1 MKVAKITDLLY
12 NRVEVT
18 NKMDNQKY
26 LPRIIDEVI
35 EKYLNTF
42 GAVCIEGAKWCGK
55 TWTANIHSNSRIYL
69 GDPSGNFQN
78 KSLAKIDPKL
88 VLEGD
93 SPRLIDE
100 WQEVPEIW
108 DAVRFEVDQRGKKGQ
123 FILTGSATPAQKGIL
138 HSGAGRIAT
147 LRMRPMSL
155 YESRDSSG
163 QISFEDI
170 CNERY
175 KNIANDEIRLDR
187 LIMLI
192 IRGGWPGSI
201 DSKESEY
208 TIIAKEY
215 LNAIINHDIYRLEGI
230 NRNTRKMNLLLKS
243 LARNESTTAS
253 INTLKKDIKETDE
266 EDLDN
271 DTISL
276 YLTLFERMFLIE
288 NQKAFSSNIRSST
301 RIKQLDKR
309 HFVDPSLACALLNA
323 SEDMLINDLNTLG
336 FLFEALCERDLRIY
350 AESFNAKI
358 YHYQDYDG
366 DEIDSVVELDNGDWV
381 AIEIKLGSNQIDEAA
396 INLLKIKN
404 KIKNDGGKPPK
415 VLCVVCGICKAAY
428 LRDDGVYVMPITA
441 LKN

>member
-1 MKVAKITDLLY
+1 M
-12 NRVEVT
+12 N
-18 NKMDNQKY
+18 NKNY
-26 LPRIIDEVI
+26 LPRIIDKTVESHL
-35 EKYLNTF
+35 KTF

-55 TWTANIHSNSRIYL
+55 TWTANTYSKSKIYL

-93 SPRLIDE
+93 APKLIDE
-100 WQEVPEIW
+100 WQEVPELW
-108 DAVRFEVDQRGKKGQ
+108 DAVRFEVDQRGEKGQ

-138 HSGAGRIAT
+138 HSGAGRIST

-155 YESRDSSG
+155 YESKDSSG
-163 QISFEDI
+163 QVSLEEI
-170 CNERY
+170 CNENY
-175 KNIANDEIRLDR
+175 KNIVTPELSLDS
-187 LIMLI
+187 IIKLI
-192 IRGGWPGSI
+192 IRGGWPGSL
-201 DSKESEY
+201 DVKEAED
-208 TIIAKEY
+208 TIIAREY

-243 LARNESTTAS
+243 LARNESTTVS
-253 INTLKKDIKETDE
+253 MNTLRKDIKENDE

-271 DTISL
+271 DTIAL

-309 HFVDPSLACALLNA
+309 HFVDPSLAGALLNV
-323 SEDMLINDLNTLG
+323 SKDMLINDLNTLG

-350 AESFNAKI
+350 AESFNAKL

-366 DEIDSVVELDNGDWV
+366 NEIDSVIELVNGDWV

-396 INLLKIKN
+396 NSLIKIRN
-404 KIKNDGGKPPK
+404 KIMNDGGKQPK
-415 VLCVVCGICKAAY
+415 VLCIVCGICKAAY
-428 LRDDGVYVMPITA
+428 LRDDGVYVVPITA

>member
-1 MKVAKITDLLY
+1 MNDK
-12 NRVEVT
+12 N
-18 NKMDNQKY
+18 Y
-26 LPRIIDEVI
+26 LPRIIDKTVESHL
-35 EKYLNTF
+35 KTF

-55 TWTANIHSNSRIYL
+55 TWTANTYSKSKIYL
-69 GDPSGNFQN
+69 GDPTGNFQN
-78 KSLAKIDPKL
+78 KSLAKLDPKL

-93 SPRLIDE
+93 IPKLIDE
-100 WQEVPEIW
+100 WQEVPELW
-108 DAVRFEVDQRGKKGQ
+108 DAVRFEVDQRGEKGQ

-138 HSGAGRIAT
+138 HSGAGRIST

-155 YESRDSSG
+155 YESKDSSG
-163 QISFEDI
+163 QVSLEEI
-170 CNERY
+170 CNE
-175 KNIANDEIRLDR
+175 KFKSIVTPEVSLDR
-187 LIMLI
+187 IINLI
-192 IRGGWPGSI
+192 IRGGWPGSL
-201 DSKESEY
+201 DAAEAAD
-208 TIIAKEY
+208 TIIAREY

-243 LARNESTTAS
+243 LARNESTTVS
-253 INTLKKDIKETDE
+253 MNTLRKDIKEKDE

-271 DTISL
+271 DTIAL

-309 HFVDPSLACALLNA
+309 HFVDPSLAGALLNV
-323 SEDMLINDLNTLG
+323 SKDMLINDLNTLG

-350 AESFNAKI
+350 AESFNAKL

-366 DEIDSVVELDNGDWV
+366 NEIDSVIELVNGDWV

-396 INLLKIKN
+396 NALIKIRN
-404 KIKNDGGKPPK
+404 KILNDGGKQPK
-415 VLCVVCGICKAAY
+415 VLCIVCGICKAAY
-428 LRDDGVYVMPITA
+428 LRDDGVYVVPITA